1 MLSTFGEKR
10 SAKGSSVVSAMPRIF
25 AMRNCEEAIEPIA
38 CQKQREKEKERE
50 KEKKRE
56 ISESL
61 HPRPNLLSSSSWL
74 YVAWNPGQYCQF
86 ELAVASKWL
95 RAAISS
101 AQWLQSCFR
110 ATFWAHNGFEM
121 FSHGSTYNCLSFWVV
136 TCPQLVNT
144 LGHMILKTRPK
155 VETPVQDA
163 VLQNIWSW
171 TSAWHKSLWYGLTLL
186 SRKQV
191 LHNLCPRIGF
201 LVEQIVSNE
210 PCKLE
215 GH

>member
-1 MLSTFGEKR
+1 MLHQARGGFAVLETVISGPNNWQSGFGAILLDAQWLR
-10 SAKGSSVVSAMPRIF
+10 SGLWLWSSQSKHT
-25 AMRNCEEAIEPIA
+25 E
-38 CQKQREKEKERE
+38 
-50 KEKKRE
+50 
-56 ISESL
+56 
-61 HPRPNLLSSSSWL
+61 
-74 YVAWNPGQYCQF
+74 
-86 ELAVASKWL
+86 ASKWL
-95 RAAISS
+95 WRGNIANSSLQWLWGSFRAAISS

-110 ATFWAHNGFEM
+110 ATFWAHNGLEM

-144 LGHMILKTRPK
+144 LGHMILKTWSK
-155 VETPVQDA
+155 VQTPVQEP

-191 LHNLCPRIGF
+191 LQNLCPRIGF

-215 GH
+215 GHY